1 MKGPADTQHPSIAA
15 AEMAEH
21 SLTASPPRLTI
32 LLITYNHENFI
43 ERAIQGIE
51 QQRLN
56 EPVDIIVADDGSTD
70 KTRLIIETRLKD
82 HPRYSVQFLD
92 HSGRLGTTKN
102 YQRAFAACRTEY
114 VAILEGDD
122 YWTSPTKLARQLDF
136 LENHYECPASA
147 TNYLVYDESTGRFSS
162 RLPIGSGHLYADA
175 PLLIK
180 DNLIGNFSTCMY
192 RTASLERLPPKLFS
206 LKSYDWIVNICVAR
220 EGPIGILSAPMSV
233 YRLHSSGVW
242 NSMNSTAKL
251 EELVSVIPAY
261 NEVTDRLFIRE
272 FSSLLVSTQAQ
283 IVTASFPKPLRK
295 IARSIAK
302 RTICRRFAKQTLEI
316 R

>member
-1 MKGPADTQHPSIAA
+1 MKGLAGTQHPSVAGA
-15 AEMAEH
+15 GMAEH
-21 SLTASPPRLTI
+21 SIRQPRLTI
-32 LLITYNHENFI
+32 LLITYNHEKFI

-70 KTRLIIETRLKD
+70 KTRLIIESRLKE
-82 HPRYSVQFLD
+82 HPRYRVQFLS
-92 HSGRLGTTKN
+92 HSDRLGTTKN

-122 YWTSPTKLARQLDF
+122 YWTSPTKLVRQLNF

-147 TNYLVYDESTGRFSS
+147 TNYLIHDEGTGRFLP
-162 RLPIGSGHLYADA
+162 RLPIAPAHIYADA
-175 PLLIK
+175 PSLIK

-192 RTASLERLPPKLFS
+192 RTASLNRLPSKLFS
-206 LKSYDWIVNICVAR
+206 LKSYDWIVNICIAR
-220 EGPIGILSAPMSV
+220 EGPIGIISIPMSV
-233 YRLHSSGVW
+233 YRLHSKGVW
-242 NSMNSTAKL
+242 NSMNPTAKL
-251 EELVSVIPAY
+251 EELASVIPAY

-272 FSSLLVSTQAQ
+272 FSSLLITAKAQ
-283 IVTASFPKPLRK
+283 TITASLPKPIRT

-302 RTICRRFAKQTLEI
+302 RTICRRVAKDALKEH
-316 R
+316 